1 LGLDFRAQNMNF
13 EEADRRHA
21 ELARQRA
28 AGELSPEE
36 VEARGRDLM
45 VLDEYGRWWIKEPSS
60 GAWNYHDGTNWLP
73 GTPPGHREAA
83 PPSLPVTQHPP
94 EHPDGTT
101 SPAPYPAMQDA
112 SVSQGA
118 PPYESA
124 APHAAP
130 ARRRRGIWRWLLGLV
145 VTVAILAFVGVA
157 VVALLFYISNSGS
170 EVGRQQQNAEPQG
183 GGASSEGGGASD
195 SDAGESSAGAVG
207 FDAAFVHTSTDDN
220 ITANS
225 TYLDHPLLNGNP
237 DAVVYVTQNWNPSG
251 SGGTYNDHP
260 VGVWYNE
267 NREMWAVF
275 NQDRAGMPRDA
286 SFNVAVLKEV
296 PEE

>member
-1 LGLDFRAQNMNF
+1 MDF
-13 EEADRRHA
+13 EEADRHHA

-36 VEARGRDLM
+36 FEARGRDLM

-60 GAWNYHDGTNWLP
+60 GVWNYHDGTNWLP
-73 GTPPGHREAA
+73 GTPPGYREAA
-83 PPSLPVTQHPP
+83 PPVTQPPP
-94 EHPDGTT
+94 EHSD
-101 SPAPYPAMQDA
+101 APTGPVSYPVMQDT
-112 SVSQGA
+112 SVSRAA
-118 PPYESA
+118 PTYESA

-130 ARRRRGIWRWLLGLV
+130 ARRRRGIWRWLLGFV
-145 VTVAILAFVGVA
+145 VTVAILALVGVA
-157 VVALLFYISNSGS
+157 VVALVFYISNSGS
-170 EVGRQQQNAEPQG
+170 EVGQQQQNAEPQG
-183 GGASSEGGGASD
+183 GGASSEGEGASG
-195 SDAGESSAGAVG
+195 SDAGEGAVGAVG

-220 ITANS
+220 ISANS

-260 VGVWYNE
+260 VGVWYDVS
-267 NREMWAVF
+267 RKKWAVF
-275 NQDRAGMPRDA
+275 NQDRAEMPRDT
-286 SFNVAVLKEV
+286 SFNVAVLKEA